1 MMLFSFNILFSLEP
15 LAVIIKSK
23 GKVKYKLI
31 GDEKVNPS
39 KSGIISGSQIQTSK
53 NSFLK
58 IAFLDNGSTISI
70 YPDSEILIFG
80 EVNGKKINKQMDLK
94 KGVVQLNIVNE
105 DSAGFKLLSESSEV
119 SCFNCNYWG
128 IIEDN
133 NEKYILNKG
142 IAEVYNSSTN
152 SRINMTLDSMII
164 SKDKEAFEVNKIN
177 LNKKNYLKSI
187 MILANENNNDSYKK
201 YLIQSDTSSS
211 VLVIK
216 LKNETNIERE
226 ISITLKR

>member
-31 GDEKVNPS
+31 GSEKVNPS

-58 IAFLDNGSTISI
+58 IAFLDNGSTLSI
-70 YPDSEILIFG
+70 YPDSEILISG
-80 EVNGKKINKQMDLK
+80 EINGKKIDKQMDFK
-94 KGVVQLNIVNE
+94 KGVVQLNIVNQ

-119 SCFNCNYWG
+119 TCSNCNYWG
-128 IIEDN
+128 IVEDGN
-133 NEKYILNKG
+133 DKYILNKG
-142 IAEVYNSSTN
+142 IAEVYNLSTN
-152 SRINMTLDSMII
+152 SRINMTLDSMIV

-177 LNKKNYLKSI
+177 LNKKNFLKSI

-201 YLIQSDTSSS
+201 YLVQSDSSS
-211 VLVIK
+211 SILVIK

-226 ISITLKR
+226 ISITLKK

>member
-1 MMLFSFNILFSLEP
+1 
-15 LAVIIKSK
+15 
-23 GKVKYKLI
+23 
-31 GDEKVNPS
+31 
-39 KSGIISGSQIQTSK
+39 
-53 NSFLK
+53 
-58 IAFLDNGSTISI
+58 
-70 YPDSEILIFG
+70 FG